1 MALQVKASPM
11 WPDAHGR
18 YGVVRPICE
27 RGTLPSSGRFRF
39 WNFGQAML
47 QEWPNDASS
56 HPPWFPPRMQT
67 LALGAEAL
75 ALRAPRKWG
84 RKRRFKNVVPIN
96 SVTLVGF
103 VGSDPEQRQA
113 KGNGSKFAV
122 LSVATQRSWK
132 NPMTS
137 GALKQ
142 TGTGW
147 LCSGHA
153 WLSMSQRRSRKALTG
168 DYRKL
173 RPI

>member
-103 VGSDPEQRQA
+103 VGSDPEQHHPQ
-113 KGNGSKFAV
+113 GNASKFTV
-122 LSVATQRSWK
+122 LSMATQRSWK
-132 NPMTS
+132 NADGEWSFKTEWHRVVLFRPRLADHVARTIKK
-137 GALKQ
+137 GDD
-142 TGTGW
+142 
-147 LCSGHA
+147 
-153 WLSMSQRRSRKALTG
+153 LS
-168 DYRKL
+168 
-173 RPI
+173 